1 MNTKAT
7 FTGRARRR
15 TTHPWVKAGDG
26 LARLLITLGGIGT
39 IVAVLLVG
47 VFLLVVALPLFRS
60 AKIAFEHVAPL
71 GHDPQRLCS
80 LGTDENGN
88 VGWLLDVAK
97 PDDAKPADAE
107 AGSAPAGMSGRI
119 RLFNLADGAALLD
132 RMGADTGLGG
142 ATAVRIAPGSL
153 AAVVGYADGSF
164 RTGRLGLESAFLA
177 LTDLPEGLR
186 SLRLGEARR
195 SGDDVILRGG
205 NDRYARISLVTDL
218 AAEPSRS
225 LDARV
230 IDVDITIL
238 TAGPLVAALDERG
251 RVRVETISSRRNL
264 LTDEVVATS
273 SGATI
278 EPPAEGADDAEDA
291 AGGPRG
297 SRAKFVRVSEL
308 GDQVFVIDG
317 DGSARRHAIRSIEEP
332 VLMETFDVAPGS
344 ADVVAVAR
352 LFGGNALAVGDT
364 AGEVRIFFATRADDA
379 TAVDG
384 LRMTAAKTFP
394 PVSPGGQA
402 AITALAA
409 SPRSRLLAVGDA
421 SGRIR
426 LLQAT
431 GESTVLSVNGTAA
444 GGIKVPADQLLIAPR
459 ENKLLAADASGV
471 AAWSFDAGYRCG
483 RCLAGSGTRIIRGPS
498 TPGRR
503 PATNRLSRSMAS
515 CPSSS
520 ARSRRR
526 SIRCSSRRRSRSWRR
541 STPASSCIRGGSRE
555 SNRRSS

>member
-15 TTHPWVKAGDG
+15 TTHPWVKAGDA

-60 AKIAFEHVAPL
+60 AEIAFEHVAPL

-97 PDDAKPADAE
+97 PDVAKPDVAKPDDAE

-291 AGGPRG
+291 AGAVRPGLVRELSGGRPR
-297 SRAKFVRVSEL
+297 L
-308 GDQVFVIDG
+308 GDD
-317 DGSARRHAIRSIEEP
+317 RP
-332 VLMETFDVAPGS
+332 
-344 ADVVAVAR
+344 
-352 LFGGNALAVGDT
+352 
-364 AGEVRIFFATRADDA
+364 RI
-379 TAVDG
+379 V
-384 LRMTAAKTFP
+384 
-394 PVSPGGQA
+394 
-402 AITALAA
+402 
-409 SPRSRLLAVGDA
+409 
-421 SGRIR
+421 
-426 LLQAT
+426 
-431 GESTVLSVNGTAA
+431 
-444 GGIKVPADQLLIAPR
+444 
-459 ENKLLAADASGV
+459 
-471 AAWSFDAGYRCG
+471 
-483 RCLAGSGTRIIRGPS
+483 
-498 TPGRR
+498 
-503 PATNRLSRSMAS
+503 
-515 CPSSS
+515 
-520 ARSRRR
+520 
-526 SIRCSSRRRSRSWRR
+526 
-541 STPASSCIRGGSRE
+541 
-555 SNRRSS
+555 